1 MCARTS
7 GGKGPTSAQE
17 QSADD
22 HQRPRRGATVD
33 ARGAGG
39 YCPPLVVD
47 RLRRVPAWAW
57 ALLFSVAIA
66 LPRLTA
72 FGLWEPWELT
82 LAEQARVTADGLTTG
97 KAVGLLANAQLIPL
111 MRAVGVKLFGATE
124 LGVRLFSALASIAA
138 LMAVYWAGLG
148 LFRRRAA
155 LIAVLVLG
163 ATPLFALSAR
173 QVTTDMPLVA
183 ALALTLG
190 ALGRWAWP
198 ADGRRNARDLGL
210 GLMGLAA
217 GYASGGAV
225 IGLALPCLALVLA
238 VVVCLTLDVQPA
250 AAAEGVAATTSAI
263 AAKPAEGIDTTVAAP
278 ADSVAGRADV
288 PPETSVPTAGAAAN
302 DGTTALAPSGAGPD
316 LPAGATFG
324 STFRKRAQL
333 PLLGLALLAVA
344 ALALAAARRQGLEY
358 SALWGGTPRMGPPG
372 TTFEYLIKQLGFGL
386 FPFSAVAFFALGRPL
401 IRLDDEDGLR
411 TNRRLAFAQT
421 YLLLFAGLGFALST
435 LLVLVL
441 GECRFAA
448 LPALGL
454 AMGAFIDEAL
464 EGNRAEPVTGLLIAT
479 GTVVLGRD
487 LFQSPEDL
495 VSVHLLGE
503 KVKWPPSI
511 NVGDTFLLFGVLV
524 AAGVYAGLAARG
536 KALGKVAGPDLTKA
550 PRWRRFVEEKGV
562 LAGRWGLQAAV
573 GVSIVFGFWM
583 TQVLVPRLSAQLS
596 FKPMMESYAKYGRH
610 GEKFGRY
617 HIEGKGTGFYSGLSM
632 IELPTQDRL
641 VAFLRD
647 PSRVFA
653 LVPTDEL
660 APLDTALKT
669 AHVPYYAVSG
679 KSSRFL
685 LLSNQLQAGEPDENP
700 LLKYVWAA
708 PTNPVDHGGQW
719 NPAEKP
725 PWTWRV
731 PLSATFGNAIEVVG
745 ANFPETIRRPGKVS
759 VELIFRA
766 KAKVLPGYKIFIHVD
781 GPASPRLNGDHD
793 PVGKAFPTANWLP
806 GEYIRDVYDIDAPLM
821 TTPAGTYKIYFGFWP
836 GGEGKRLP
844 ITQGTNDGADRLY
857 VGNVEIK

>member
-1 MCARTS
+1 
-7 GGKGPTSAQE
+7 
-17 QSADD
+17 
-22 HQRPRRGATVD
+22 
-33 ARGAGG
+33 
-39 YCPPLVVD
+39 
-47 RLRRVPAWAW
+47 
-57 ALLFSVAIA
+57 

-82 LAEQARVTADGLTTG
+82 LAEQARVTADGLTAG
-97 KAVGLLANAQLIPL
+97 KAFELLANAQLIPL

-124 LGVRLFSALASIAA
+124 LGVRLFSALTSIAA

-198 ADGRRNARDLGL
+198 ADGRRRAIDLGL
-210 GLMGLAA
+210 GLVGLAA
-217 GYASGGAV
+217 GYTSGGAI
-225 IGLALPCLALVLA
+225 IGVVLPCLALVLA
-238 VVVCLTLDVQPA
+238 VVVCLTLDVQPPA
-250 AAAEGVAATTSAI
+250 AGIAPGAAP
-263 AAKPAEGIDTTVAAP
+263 PAERPAP
-278 ADSVAGRADV
+278 AVEGTPTIPATGDPATVTEGRSPVDFA
-288 PPETSVPTAGAAAN
+288 PAGAAAN
-302 DGTTALAPSGAGPD
+302 DGTAALAPSGAGPD

-324 STFRKRAQL
+324 STFRKHGQM

-344 ALALAAARRQGLEY
+344 ALALAASHRQGFEY
-358 SALWGGTPRMGPPG
+358 SALWGGTPRIGPPG

-479 GTVVLGRD
+479 GTLVLARD

-511 NVGDTFLLFGVLV
+511 SVGNTFLVFGVLV

-536 KALGKVAGPDLTKA
+536 KALGKLPRPELTKA
-550 PRWRRFVEEKGV
+550 PAWLRFLEGKGV
-562 LAGRWGLQAAV
+562 VAGRWGLQVAV
-573 GVSIVFGFWM
+573 ALSLLFGFWM
-583 TQVLVPRLSAQLS
+583 TQVLVPKLSTQLS

-617 HIEGKGTGFYSGLSM
+617 HIEGKGTGFYSGLTM

-647 PSRVFA
+647 PSRVFV

-660 APLDTALKT
+660 APLDTALKI

-685 LLSNQLQAGEPDENP
+685 LLSNQLEAGEPDENP
-700 LLKYVWAA
+700 LLKYVWTA
-708 PTNPVDHGGQW
+708 PTSPLNNGGQW

-731 PLSATFGNAIEVVG
+731 PLAATFGDAIEVVG

-766 KAKVLPGYKIFIHVD
+766 KAKVPPGYKIFIHVD

-836 GGEGKRLP
+836 GGEGRRLH
-844 ITQGTNDGADRLY
+844 ITQGPNDGADRLY

>member
-1 MCARTS
+1 MGAHL
-7 GGKGPTSAQE
+7 GGKCPTAGTGVLPGAS
-17 QSADD
+17 
-22 HQRPRRGATVD
+22 RPTPAVD
-33 ARGAGG
+33 ARGVGG
-39 YCPPLVVD
+39 YCPRFVVD

-82 LAEQARVTADGLTTG
+82 LAEQARVTAEGLTAG
-97 KAVGLLANAQLIPL
+97 KAFQLLATAQLIPL

-124 LGVRLFSALASIAA
+124 LGVRLFSALTSVAA

-183 ALALTLG
+183 ALSLTLG

-198 ADGRRNARDLGL
+198 ADGRRRALDLGL
-210 GLMGLAA
+210 GLVGLAA
-217 GYASGGAV
+217 GYASGGAIV
-225 IGLALPCLALVLA
+225 GAALPCLALVLT
-238 VVVCLTLDVQPA
+238 VIVCLTLDIQPA
-250 AAAEGVAATTSAI
+250 GGGVTAAAGASEGRAAEVTAT
-263 AAKPAEGIDTTVAAP
+263 P
-278 ADSVAGRADV
+278 ADV
-288 PPETSVPTAGAAAN
+288 PATETVGVSPATVGGAPEVSSSPSEAAAN
-302 DGTTALAPSGAGPD
+302 DGTGALSPSGAGPD

-324 STFRKRAQL
+324 STFRKRGQL
-333 PLLGLALLAVA
+333 PLLGLGLLAVA
-344 ALALAAARRQGLEY
+344 ALALAAAHRQGFEY

-464 EGNRAEPVTGLLIAT
+464 EGTRAEPVTGLLIAT
-479 GTVVLGRD
+479 GTLVLSRD

-536 KALGKVAGPDLTKA
+536 QALGKVTGPDMTKA
-550 PRWRRFVEEKGV
+550 PRWLRFLEKKGV
-562 LAGRWGLQAAV
+562 VAGRWGLQVAV
-573 GVSIVFGFWM
+573 GLSVVFGFWM
-583 TQVLVPRLSAQLS
+583 TQFLVPKLSTQLS

-617 HIEGKGTGFYSGLSM
+617 RIEGKGTGFYSGLSM

-653 LVPTDEL
+653 LVPTEEL
-660 APLDTALKT
+660 ASLDTALKT

-685 LLSNQLQAGEPDENP
+685 LLSNQLETGEPDENP

-708 PTNPVDHGGQW
+708 PTSPLNNGGQW

-731 PLSATFGNAIEVVG
+731 PLSATFGDAIEVVG
-745 ANFPETIRRPGKVS
+745 ANFPETIRRPGKLS

-766 KAKVLPGYKIFIHVD
+766 KAKVPPGYKIFIHVD

-821 TTPAGTYKIYFGFWP
+821 TTPAGTYKIFFGFWP
-836 GGEGKRLP
+836 GGEGRRLH
-844 ITQGTNDGADRLY
+844 ITQGPNDGADRLY
-857 VGNVEIK
+857 VGTVEIK

>member
-1 MCARTS
+1 MSLPAA
-7 GGKGPTSAQE
+7 PA
-17 QSADD
+17 
-22 HQRPRRGATVD
+22 VD
-33 ARGAGG
+33 ARGVEG
-39 YCPPLVVD
+39 YCPRFVVD

-82 LAEQARVTADGLTTG
+82 LAEQARVTAAGLTGG
-97 KAVGLLANAQLIPL
+97 KALGLLANAQLIPL

-124 LGVRLFSALASIAA
+124 LGVRLFSALTSIAA

-198 ADGRRNARDLGL
+198 ADGRRRGRDLCL
-210 GLMGLAA
+210 GLVGLAA
-217 GYASGGAV
+217 GYMSGGAI
-225 IGLALPCLALVLA
+225 IGLALPALALVLA

-250 AAAEGVAATTSAI
+250 AGDGAVPVEAARPV
-263 AAKPAEGIDTTVAAP
+263 PAETTADAPGGGPPEVSVPAAP
-278 ADSVAGRADV
+278 
-288 PPETSVPTAGAAAN
+288 AAAN
-302 DGTTALAPSGAGPD
+302 DGTAALAPSGTGPA

-324 STFRKRAQL
+324 STFGKRGQL
-333 PLLGLALLAVA
+333 PLLALAVLAVA
-344 ALALAAARRQGLEY
+344 ALALAAARRQSLEY
-358 SALWGGTPRMGPPG
+358 SALWGGTPRLGPPG

-435 LLVLVL
+435 VLVLVL

-464 EGNRAEPVTGLLIAT
+464 EGNRTEPVTGLLIAT
-479 GTVVLGRD
+479 GTVVLARD

-511 NVGDTFLLFGVLV
+511 TVGDTFLLFGVLV

-550 PRWRRFVEEKGV
+550 PAWRRFVEEKGV

-573 GVSIVFGFWM
+573 AVSIVFGFWM
-583 TQVLVPRLSAQLS
+583 TQILVPRLSTQLS

-617 HIEGKGTGFYSGLSM
+617 HIEGKGTGFYSGLTM
-632 IELPTQDRL
+632 IDLPSQDRL
-641 VAFLRD
+641 LAFLRD
-647 PSRVFA
+647 PNRVFV

-660 APLDTALKT
+660 APLDTALKS
-669 AHVPYYAVSG
+669 AHVPYFAVSG

-685 LLSNQLQAGEPDENP
+685 LLSNQLEAGEPDENP
-700 LLKYVWAA
+700 LLKYVWTA
-708 PTNPVDHGGQW
+708 PTNPLDHGGQF

-766 KAKVLPGYKIFIHVD
+766 KAKVPPAYKIFIHVD

-793 PVGKAFPTANWLP
+793 PVGKAFPTLNWLP

-844 ITQGTNDGADRLY
+844 ITQGPNDGADRLY

>member
-1 MCARTS
+1 M
-7 GGKGPTSAQE
+7 
-17 QSADD
+17 
-22 HQRPRRGATVD
+22 
-33 ARGAGG
+33 
-39 YCPPLVVD
+39 D

-82 LAEQARVTADGLTTG
+82 LAEQARVTADGLTAG
-97 KAVGLLANAQLIPL
+97 KAFELVANAQLIPL

-124 LGVRLFSALASIAA
+124 LGVRLFSALTSIAA

-183 ALALTLG
+183 ALSLTLG

-198 ADGRRNARDLGL
+198 ADGRRRGRDLGL
-210 GLMGLAA
+210 GVLGLVA

-225 IGLALPCLALVLA
+225 VGLVLPCLALVLA
-238 VVVCLTLDVQPA
+238 VVVCWTLDVQP
-250 AAAEGVAATTSAI
+250 
-263 AAKPAEGIDTTVAAP
+263 VAAP
-278 ADSVAGRADV
+278 EPGATAPSTPAELSAAKSDTPTIDSAAGAPAGPAEV
-288 PPETSVPTAGAAAN
+288 SLPVAGAAAN
-302 DGTTALAPSGAGPD
+302 DGTAALAASGAGPE

-324 STFRKRAQL
+324 STFRKQAL
-333 PLLGLALLAVA
+333 TPLLALGALAIA
-344 ALALAAARRQGLEY
+344 ALALSAARRQGLEY
-358 SALWGGTPRMGPPG
+358 SALWGGTPRIGPPG

-464 EGNRAEPVTGLLIAT
+464 EGNRSEPVTGLLIAT
-479 GTVVLGRD
+479 GTVVLARD

-511 NVGDTFLLFGVLV
+511 SVGNTFLVFGVLV

-536 KALGKVAGPDLTKA
+536 KALGKVPGPDLAKA
-550 PRWRRFVEEKGV
+550 PAWRRFVEDKGV
-562 LAGRWGLQAAV
+562 LAGRWGLQVAV
-573 GVSIVFGFWM
+573 AVSIVFSFWM
-583 TQVLVPRLSAQLS
+583 TQILVPKLSTQLS

-632 IELPTQDRL
+632 IDLSTQDRL

-669 AHVPYYAVSG
+669 ARVPYYAVSG

-685 LLSNQLQAGEPDENP
+685 LLSNQLEAGEPDENP

-708 PTNPVDHGGQW
+708 PTSPVTNGGQW

-731 PLSATFGNAIEVVG
+731 PLSATFSDAIEVVG

-766 KAKVLPGYKIFIHVD
+766 KAKVPPGYKIFIHVD

-836 GGEGKRLP
+836 GGEAKRLH
-844 ITQGTNDGADRLY
+844 ITQGPNDGADRLY
-857 VGNVEIK
+857 VGNVEVK

>member
-1 MCARTS
+1 M
-7 GGKGPTSAQE
+7 
-17 QSADD
+17 
-22 HQRPRRGATVD
+22 
-33 ARGAGG
+33 GG
-39 YCPPLVVD
+39 YCPRFVVD

-82 LAEQARVTADGLTTG
+82 LAEQARVTADGLTAG
-97 KAVGLLANAQLIPL
+97 KAVELLATAQLIPL

-124 LGVRLFSALASIAA
+124 LGVRLFSALTSIAA
-138 LMAVYWAGLG
+138 LMAVYWSGLG

-198 ADGRRNARDLGL
+198 ADGLRRGRDLGL
-210 GLMGLAA
+210 GLLGLAA

-225 IGLALPCLALVLA
+225 IGLALPSLALVLA
-238 VVVCLTLDVQPA
+238 VVVCLTLDVKPSLAEATTMPDAVTPA
-250 AAAEGVAATTSAI
+250 AEATATNALDPALSSAS
-263 AAKPAEGIDTTVAAP
+263 PAT
-278 ADSVAGRADV
+278 AGGPPEVDV
-288 PPETSVPTAGAAAN
+288 PAGAAAAN
-302 DGTTALAPSGAGPD
+302 DGTATLARPGVGPD
-316 LPAGATFG
+316 LPTGATFG
-324 STFRKRAQL
+324 STFRKRGQV

-344 ALALAAARRQGLEY
+344 ALALAAARRQGFEY
-358 SALWGGTPRMGPPG
+358 SALWGGTPRVGPPG

-479 GTVVLGRD
+479 GTLVLARD

-511 NVGDTFLLFGVLV
+511 NVGNTFLLFGALV

-536 KALGKVAGPDLTKA
+536 KALGKVTGPAPTKA
-550 PRWRRFVEEKGV
+550 PAWLRSLEKKGV
-562 LAGRWGLQAAV
+562 VAGRWGLQVAV
-573 GVSIVFGFWM
+573 GLSVVFGFWM
-583 TQVLVPRLSAQLS
+583 TQVLVPKLSTQLS

-641 VAFLRD
+641 EAFLRD
-647 PSRVFA
+647 PSRVFV

-660 APLDTALKT
+660 APLDTALKVG
-669 AHVPYYAVSG
+669 HVPYYAVSG

-685 LLSNQLQAGEPDENP
+685 LLSNQLEAGEPDENP

-708 PTNPVDHGGQW
+708 PTSPLNNGGQW

-731 PLSATFGNAIEVVG
+731 PLSATFGDAIEVVG
-745 ANFPETIRRPGKVS
+745 ANFPQSIRRPGKVS

-766 KAKVLPGYKIFIHVD
+766 KAKVPPGYKIFIHVD

-836 GGEGKRLP
+836 GGEGKRLH

-857 VGNVEIK
+857 VGDVEIK

>member
-1 MCARTS
+1 M
-7 GGKGPTSAQE
+7 
-17 QSADD
+17 
-22 HQRPRRGATVD
+22 
-33 ARGAGG
+33 
-39 YCPPLVVD
+39 
-47 RLRRVPAWAW
+47 
-57 ALLFSVAIA
+57 
-66 LPRLTA
+66 
-72 FGLWEPWELT
+72 T
-82 LAEQARVTADGLTTG
+82 LAEQARVTAGALTGG
-97 KAVGLLANAQLIPL
+97 KALEMLASAQLIPL

-124 LGVRLFSALASIAA
+124 LAVRLFSALTSIAA

-198 ADGRRNARDLGL
+198 ADGRRRGRDLGL
-210 GLMGLAA
+210 GLVGLVVGYAA
-217 GYASGGAV
+217 GGAI

-250 AAAEGVAATTSAI
+250 GVAAT
-263 AAKPAEGIDTTVAAP
+263 GGTVAVQGVVTGSEPFADAAGAP
-278 ADSVAGRADV
+278 TAGPPQVGV
-288 PPETSVPTAGAAAN
+288 PVAGAAAN
-302 DGTTALAPSGAGPD
+302 DGTATLAPAGTGVD

-324 STFRKRAQL
+324 STFGKRAQL
-333 PLLGLALLAVA
+333 PLLGLAVLAVA
-344 ALALAAARRQGLEY
+344 ALALAAGRRQPLEY
-358 SALWGGTPRMGPPG
+358 SALWGGIPRQGPPG

-479 GTVVLGRD
+479 GTVVLARD

-511 NVGDTFLLFGVLV
+511 TVGNTFLVFGVLV

-550 PRWRRFVEEKGV
+550 PAWRRFMEEKGV
-562 LAGRWGLQAAV
+562 LAGRWGLQVAV

-583 TQVLVPRLSAQLS
+583 TQLLVPRLSTQLS

-632 IELPTQDRL
+632 VEVPTQDRL

-647 PSRVFA
+647 PNRVFV
-653 LVPTDEL
+653 LVPTEEL

-669 AHVPYYAVSG
+669 AHVAYYAVSG

-685 LLSNQLQAGEPDENP
+685 LLSNQLEAGEPDENP
-700 LLKYVWAA
+700 LLKYVWMA
-708 PTNPVDHGGQW
+708 PTKPEANGGQW

-731 PLSATFGNAIEVVG
+731 PLSATFGTAIEVVG

-766 KAKVLPGYKIFIHVD
+766 KAKVPPGYKIFIHVD

-793 PVGKAFPTANWLP
+793 PVGKAFPTLNWLP

-844 ITQGTNDGADRLY
+844 ITQGPNDGADRLY

>member
-1 MCARTS
+1 M
-7 GGKGPTSAQE
+7 
-17 QSADD
+17 
-22 HQRPRRGATVD
+22 
-33 ARGAGG
+33 
-39 YCPPLVVD
+39 
-47 RLRRVPAWAW
+47 
-57 ALLFSVAIA
+57 
-66 LPRLTA
+66 
-72 FGLWEPWELT
+72 T
-82 LAEQARVTADGLTTG
+82 LAEQARVTAGALTGG
-97 KAVGLLANAQLIPL
+97 KALEMLASAQLIPL

-124 LGVRLFSALASIAA
+124 LAVRLFSALTSIAA

-198 ADGRRNARDLGL
+198 ADGRRRGRDLGL
-210 GLMGLAA
+210 GLVGLVA
-217 GYASGGAV
+217 GYAAGGAI

-238 VVVCLTLDVQPA
+238 VAVCLTLDVQPA
-250 AAAEGVAATTSAI
+250 GVAAT
-263 AAKPAEGIDTTVAAP
+263 GGTVAVQGVVTGSEPFADAAGAP
-278 ADSVAGRADV
+278 TAGPPQVGV
-288 PPETSVPTAGAAAN
+288 PVAGAAAN
-302 DGTTALAPSGAGPD
+302 DGTATLAPAGTGVD

-324 STFRKRAQL
+324 STFGKRAQL
-333 PLLGLALLAVA
+333 PLLGLAVLAVA
-344 ALALAAARRQGLEY
+344 ALALAAGRRQPLEY
-358 SALWGGTPRMGPPG
+358 SALWGGIPRQGPPG

-411 TNRRLAFAQT
+411 TTRRLAFAQT

-479 GTVVLGRD
+479 GTVVLARD

-511 NVGDTFLLFGVLV
+511 TVGNTFLVFGVLV

-550 PRWRRFVEEKGV
+550 PAWRRFMEEKGV
-562 LAGRWGLQAAV
+562 LAGRWGLQVAV

-583 TQVLVPRLSAQLS
+583 TQLLVPRLSTQLS

-632 IELPTQDRL
+632 VEVPTQDRL

-647 PSRVFA
+647 PNRVFV
-653 LVPTDEL
+653 LVPTEEL

-669 AHVPYYAVSG
+669 AHVAYYAVSG

-685 LLSNQLQAGEPDENP
+685 LLSNQLEAGEPDENP
-700 LLKYVWAA
+700 LLKYVWMA
-708 PTNPVDHGGQW
+708 PTKPEANGGQW

-731 PLSATFGNAIEVVG
+731 PLSATFGTAIEVVG

-766 KAKVLPGYKIFIHVD
+766 KAKVPPGYKIFIHVD

-793 PVGKAFPTANWLP
+793 PVGKAFPTLNWLP

-844 ITQGTNDGADRLY
+844 ITQGPNDGADRLY